1 MLVADLITD
10 EIPPLK
16 KTDTVKLALDWME
29 QFKVSHLA
37 VVDGRE
43 LVGIVSEHDLIDYS
57 QPDEKLDSLKK
68 VSLLRPII
76 HNYQHTYDLL
86 KLMMSFNLTLMPVLD
101 DKELYKGCISLK
113 GLLQNISTM
122 ASVQNVG
129 GVIVLEVNQVDYSL
143 TQISS
148 IVEGNDAKI
157 LSAHISSI
165 PDSTKMEVTLKINKE
180 DLSRILQ
187 TFYRYN
193 YVVKASFQ
201 HSDFESGLKDKLDE
215 FMHFL
220 NI

>member
-1 MLVADLITD
+1 MLIADLITD

-16 KTDTVKLALDWME
+16 QSDTVKVALDWME

-37 VVDGRE
+37 VVKERE
-43 LVGIVSEHDLIDYS
+43 LIGIVSEHDLIDYNN
-57 QPDEKLDSLKK
+57 PDEKLDSLK
-68 VSLLRPII
+68 VPLLKPII

-86 KLMMSFNLTLMPVLD
+86 KLMMSFNLTLIPVLD

-122 ASVQNVG
+122 ASVQNLG

-143 TQISS
+143 TQIAS
-148 IVEGNDAKI
+148 IIEGNDAKV
-157 LSAHISSI
+157 LSAHVSSI
-165 PDSTKMEVTLKINKE
+165 PDSTKMEVTIKVNKE

-193 YVVKASFQ
+193 YTVKASFQ
-201 HSDFESGLKDKLDE
+201 HANFESGLKDKLDE

>member
-16 KTDTVKLALDWME
+16 ITDSIELALDWME

-37 VVDGRE
+37 VVKGKE
-43 LVGIVSEHDLIDYS
+43 LIGLVSEHDLIDHNNS
-57 QPDEKLDSLKK
+57 KDKIEKLKAHLLK
-68 VSLLRPII
+68 PII

-86 KLMMSFNLTLMPVLD
+86 KLMMSFNLTLVPVLD
-101 DKELYKGCISLK
+101 DKELYKGCITLK

-122 ASVQNVG
+122 ASVQDPG

-143 TQISS
+143 SQISS
-148 IVEGNDAKI
+148 IIEGNDAKI
-157 LSAHISSI
+157 LSCHVSSL
-165 PDSTKMEVTLKINKE
+165 PDSTKVEVTLKINVE

-193 YVVKASFQ
+193 YLVKASFQ
-201 HSDFESGLKDKLDE
+201 NTDYSGGMKNKLDE
-215 FMHFL
+215 FLHFL

>member
-16 KTDTVKLALDWME
+16 ITDSVELALDWME

-37 VVDGRE
+37 VVKDRE
-43 LVGIVSEHDLIDYS
+43 LIGLVSEHDLIDYND
-57 QPDEKLDSLKK
+57 PEETIENLKTP
-68 VSLLRPII
+68 LLKPII

-86 KLMMSFNLTLMPVLD
+86 KLMMSFNLTLIPVLD
-101 DKELYKGCISLK
+101 DKELYKGCITLK

-122 ASVQNVG
+122 ASVQNPG

-143 TQISS
+143 AQISS
-148 IVEGNDAKI
+148 IIEGNEAKI
-157 LSAHISSI
+157 LSCHVSSL
-165 PDSTKMEVTLKINKE
+165 PDSTKVEVTLKINVE

-193 YVVKASFQ
+193 YIVKASFQ
-201 HSDFESGLKDKLDE
+201 NSNFDNIVKDKLDE
-215 FMHFL
+215 FLHFL

>member
-16 KTDTVKLALDWME
+16 LTDSIELALDWME

-37 VVDGRE
+37 VVKGKE
-43 LVGIVSEHDLIDYS
+43 LIGLVSEHDLIDYQNPEES
-57 QPDEKLDSLKK
+57 IEQLKTP
-68 VSLLRPII
+68 LLKPII

-86 KLMMSFNLTLMPVLD
+86 KLMMSFNLTLIPVLD
-101 DKELYKGCISLK
+101 DKELYKGCITLK

-122 ASVQNVG
+122 ASVQDPG

-143 TQISS
+143 AQISS
-148 IVEGNDAKI
+148 IIEGNDAKI
-157 LSAHISSI
+157 LSCHVSSL
-165 PDSTKMEVTLKINKE
+165 PDSTKVEVTLKINVE

-187 TFYRYN
+187 TFNRYN
-193 YVVKASFQ
+193 YLVKASFQ
-201 HSDFESGLKDKLDE
+201 HTDFSVGIKNKLDE
-215 FMHFL
+215 FLHFL

>member
-16 KTDTVKLALDWME
+16 LTDSIELALDWME

-37 VVDGRE
+37 VVKGKE
-43 LVGIVSEHDLIDYS
+43 LIGLVSEHDLIDYQNPTES
-57 QPDEKLDSLKK
+57 IEQLKTP
-68 VSLLRPII
+68 LLKPII

-86 KLMMSFNLTLMPVLD
+86 KLMISFNLTLIPVLD
-101 DKELYKGCISLK
+101 DKELYKGCITLK

-122 ASVQNVG
+122 ASVQDPG

-143 TQISS
+143 AQISS
-148 IVEGNDAKI
+148 IIEGNDAKI
-157 LSAHISSI
+157 LSCHVSSL
-165 PDSTKMEVTLKINKE
+165 PDSTKVEVTLKINVE

-187 TFYRYN
+187 TFNRYN
-193 YVVKASFQ
+193 YLVKASFQ
-201 HSDFESGLKDKLDE
+201 HTDFSGGMKNKLDE
-215 FMHFL
+215 FLHFL

>member
-1 MLVADLITD
+1 MLVADLLTD

-16 KTDTVKLALDWME
+16 QTDTVKMALDWME

-37 VVDGRE
+37 VVNERE
-43 LVGIVSEHDLIDYS
+43 LLGLVSEHELIDDNN
-57 QPDEKLDSLKK
+57 PDELLMNFKGK
-68 VSLLRPII
+68 LLRPII
-76 HNYQHTYDLL
+76 HINQHTYDLL
-86 KLMMSFNLTLMPVLD
+86 KIMMSFNLTLMPVLD
-101 DKELYKGCISLK
+101 DKEQYKGCISLK

-143 TQISS
+143 TQIAS

-157 LSAHISSI
+157 LSAHISSL
-165 PDSTKMEVTLKINKE
+165 PDSNKVEVTLKINRE

-193 YVVKASFQ
+193 YIVKASFQ
-201 HSDFESGLKDKLDE
+201 HSDFESGLRDKLDE

>member
-16 KTDTVKLALDWME
+16 LTDSIELALDWME

-37 VVDGRE
+37 VVKGKE
-43 LVGIVSEHDLIDYS
+43 LIGLVSEHDLIDYQNPEES
-57 QPDEKLDSLKK
+57 IEQLKTP
-68 VSLLRPII
+68 LLKPII

-86 KLMMSFNLTLMPVLD
+86 KLMMSFNLTLIPVLD
-101 DKELYKGCISLK
+101 DKELYKGCITLK

-122 ASVQNVG
+122 ASVQDPG

-143 TQISS
+143 AQISS
-148 IVEGNDAKI
+148 IIEGNDAKI
-157 LSAHISSI
+157 LSCHVSSL
-165 PDSTKMEVTLKINKE
+165 PDSTKVEVTLKINVE

-187 TFYRYN
+187 TFNRYN
-193 YVVKASFQ
+193 YLVKASFQ
-201 HSDFESGLKDKLDE
+201 HTDFSGGMKNKLDE
-215 FMHFL
+215 FLHFL

>member
-16 KTDTVKLALDWME
+16 QTDSIELALDWME

-37 VVDGRE
+37 VVKGKE
-43 LVGIVSEHDLIDYS
+43 LIGLVSEHDLIDYQNPTES
-57 QPDEKLDSLKK
+57 IEQLKTP
-68 VSLLRPII
+68 LLKPII

-86 KLMMSFNLTLMPVLD
+86 KLMMSFNLTLIPVLD
-101 DKELYKGCISLK
+101 DKELYKGCITLK

-122 ASVQNVG
+122 ASVQDPG

-143 TQISS
+143 AQISS
-148 IVEGNDAKI
+148 IIEGNDAKI
-157 LSAHISSI
+157 LSCHVSSL
-165 PDSTKMEVTLKINKE
+165 PDSTKVEVTLKINVE

-187 TFYRYN
+187 TFNRYN
-193 YVVKASFQ
+193 YLVKASFQ
-201 HSDFESGLKDKLDE
+201 HTDFSGGMKNKLDE
-215 FMHFL
+215 FLHFL

>member
-1 MLVADLITD
+1 MLVADLLTD

-16 KTDTVKLALDWME
+16 QTDTVKMALDWME

-37 VVDGRE
+37 VVNERE
-43 LVGIVSEHDLIDYS
+43 LLGLVSEHELIDDNN
-57 QPDEKLDSLKK
+57 PDELLMNIKGK
-68 VSLLRPII
+68 LLRPII
-76 HNYQHTYDLL
+76 HINQHTYDLL
-86 KLMMSFNLTLMPVLD
+86 KVMMSFNLTLMPVLD
-101 DKELYKGCISLK
+101 DKEQYKGCISLK

-143 TQISS
+143 TQIAS

-157 LSAHISSI
+157 LSAHISSM
-165 PDSTKMEVTLKINKE
+165 PDSNKVEVTLKINRE

-193 YVVKASFQ
+193 YIVKASFQ
-201 HSDFESGLKDKLDE
+201 HSDFESGLRDKLDE

>member
-16 KTDTVKLALDWME
+16 QTDTVKTALDWME

-37 VVDGRE
+37 VVKDRE
-43 LVGIVSEHDLIDYS
+43 LIGIVSEHDLIDYS
-57 QPDEKLDSLKK
+57 KPEEKLADLK
-68 VSLLRPII
+68 VNLLKPII

-86 KLMMSFNLTLMPVLD
+86 KLMMSFNLTLVPVLD

-122 ASVQNVG
+122 ASVQNIG
-129 GVIVLEVNQVDYSL
+129 GVIVLEINQADYSL
-143 TQISS
+143 TQIAS
-148 IVEGNDAKI
+148 IIEGNDAKI

-193 YVVKASFQ
+193 YNVKATFHQ
-201 HSDFESGLKDKLDE
+201 SDFEKGLKDKLDE
-215 FMHFL
+215 FLHFL